1 MKLKDNALL
10 GVAMLAMLSPAAAQ
24 APAQTQ
30 NASADSE
37 TLAIE
42 DIVVLGERVAR
53 GNNVITADRIEDLPA
68 GQNIVDAIKLVPGVS
83 IRGSDAL
90 NNDPWTYAI
99 NIRGFEVNQRS
110 SKIGQTLD
118 GVPLFNGSY
127 YLGGSPA
134 QKYITNESVSR
145 IDVSQGTA
153 DVGSPAANALGGT
166 LAYFSRDPSEEAA
179 GLARVTLG
187 DFDSQRFYGR
197 YDFGQIFPNT
207 RAYVAGVQLDTRLWP
222 HGGAT
227 PAGIEQFAIEGKSVS
242 EFGPLTMTLF
252 ASYNDSDDDPIIET
266 SRSTL
271 NRQGLEVDGSVAIF
285 NPLSAAANETW
296 ADDWAAIRE
305 NTFAYAK
312 FDWRLSDTLS
322 IDVTPYAQRNDG
334 VGEFLPPGLQP
345 RIVTDAGGV
354 RRQVL
359 FGDGAS
365 RARTATFQNSA
376 GNAVFN
382 YVNGVADSYVALDG
396 TTVTSAACYNVDG
409 TARLTNGQPTCAQ
422 GQSYRNSLYYHRRTG
437 LVVNGALDLGAHSI
451 RAGVWYENLDR
462 DFGREWLRYADIR
475 TGPVILGNSVYR
487 KDFEQNF
494 VTDLYKFYIADDW
507 TVSDRLTISAG
518 LQHFL
523 VDISGQTRDES
534 RYAANG
540 TFNGFLNSSV
550 ESNSEELLP
559 SIGAVYDFT
568 DQFQLFAGYSKNFGA
583 VGDWALEKTGT
594 DFANLDPEVTENLEI
609 GARYNGSRVAA
620 SATLFRT
627 ENDDAIV
634 FLDETFAAVTGG
646 INYNVGTGGTY
657 VNAPGGVKTSGVE
670 ASALVDFTDAF
681 SGYLALTLLDSEY
694 SAAFNAANYG
704 GSRRTQVQAG
714 NKVPGTPD
722 VLVGVALNYEEG
734 PFKGSL
740 SGRYTGE
747 SEGDAQNRPDL
758 VVPSYTLVDLSAS
771 YRLPI
776 GGDDGRR
783 YIEAQV
789 SVNNILDERYI
800 AGILDEFN
808 QRYTVGAPR
817 TTYFTLSVGF

>member
-1 MKLKDNALL
+1 MSQKKVTLL
-10 GVAMLAMLSPAAAQ
+10 GASMLVLLGATGVAAQ
-24 APAQTQ
+24 EAVLQPIAAVDT
-30 NASADSE
+30 DE
-37 TLAIE
+37 
-42 DIVVLGERVAR
+42 VVVIGERVAR
-53 GNNVITADRIEDLPA
+53 GNNVINAEQIEALPA

-134 QKYITNESVSR
+134 QKYITNESVER
-145 IDVSQGTA
+145 IVVSQGTA
-153 DVGSPAANALGGT
+153 DAGSPAANALGGT
-166 LAYFSRDPSEEAA
+166 LAYFSREPAAEAA
-179 GLARVTLG
+179 GLVRVTLG

-197 YDFGQIFPNT
+197 YDFGQILPNT
-207 RAYVAGVQLDTRLWP
+207 RAYVAGVKLDTRLWP

-227 PAGIEQFAIEGKSVS
+227 PAGIEQFAVEGKSIS
-242 EFGPLTMTLF
+242 EFGPLTLTLF

-266 SRSTL
+266 SRATI
-271 NRQGLEVDGSVAIF
+271 NRQGLEVDGSAATF
-285 NPLSAAANETW
+285 NPLNAAANENW

-312 FDWRLSDTLS
+312 FDWQVNDALS
-322 IDVTPYAQRNDG
+322 IDVTPYVQRNEG
-334 VGEFLPPGLQP
+334 IGEFLPPGLQP
-345 RIVTDAGGV
+345 RIITDAGGV
-354 RRQVL
+354 RRQVQ
-359 FGDGAS
+359 FGNSAS
-365 RARTATFQNSA
+365 RARTATFQNAA

-382 YVNGVADSYVALDG
+382 YASGIADSYIALDG
-396 TTVTSAACYNVDG
+396 STVTSADCYNTDG
-409 TARLTNGQPTCAQ
+409 SVKLTNGQPTCAQ
-422 GQSYRNSLYYHRRTG
+422 GQSYRNSLYYHKRLG
-437 LVVNGALDLGAHSI
+437 VVVNGSLTLGAHSI
-451 RAGVWYENLDR
+451 RAGLWYENLDR
-462 DFGREWLRYADIR
+462 DFGRAWLRYADIR
-475 TGPVILGNSVYR
+475 TGPGIVGNSVYR
-487 KDFEQNF
+487 KDFEQTF
-494 VTDLYKFYIADDW
+494 VTDLYKFYIVDDW
-507 TVSDRLTISAG
+507 KISDRLTVSVG

-540 TFNGFLNSSV
+540 TFNGFLHSSV

-559 SIGAVYDFT
+559 SLGAVYNVT
-568 DQFQLFAGYSKNFGA
+568 DALQVFAGYSKNFGA

-594 DFANLDPEVTENLEI
+594 DFANLDPEVTQNLEF
-609 GARYNGSRVAA
+609 GARFTGSRVAA

-627 ENDDAIV
+627 ENDKAIV
-634 FLDETFAAVTGG
+634 FLDETFASSTGG

-657 VNAPGGVKTSGVE
+657 VNAPGGVETTGLE
-670 ASALVDFTDAF
+670 ASALVRFTDAF
-681 SGYLALTLLDSEY
+681 NGYLALTVLDSEY
-694 SAAFNAANYG
+694 SASFNAANYG
-704 GSRRTQVQAG
+704 GSRRTQVNAG

-722 VLVGVALNYEEG
+722 LLVGMALNYEEG
-734 PFKGSL
+734 PFRGTL

-747 SEGDAQNRPDL
+747 SEGDAQNRPEL

-776 GGDDGRR
+776 GDEGRR
-783 YIEAQV
+783 YIEAQL

-817 TTYFTLSVGF
+817 SVHFTLSVGF